1 MVIKKRCVFNWSG
14 GKDSALALHYALQ
27 NPELEIKYLLTT
39 VNDTYNRV
47 SMHGVRESLL
57 IAQATSIG
65 IPLYQIRLPEMP
77 SMDIYE
83 QAMEYHLTKL
93 KAEGITHSIF
103 GDIFLED
110 LKNYR
115 VRKLAEIGME
125 AIFPIWKRD
134 TVELI
139 DEFIDAEFKTVVVCT
154 KDGLEGFCGRV
165 IDKAFVSE
173 LPSGIDP
180 CGENGEFHTFAFEG
194 PIFKKTIAYKLGE
207 KIFREFP
214 SPKAD
219 AKICSDDDENTQ
231 KSAGFWYI
239 DLL

>member
-1 MVIKKRCVFNWSG
+1 MKKQCIFNWSG
-14 GKDSALALHYALQ
+14 GKDSTLALHYALQ
-27 NPELEIKYLLTT
+27 NPDLEIKYLLTT

-57 IAQATSIG
+57 IAQAKSIG

-77 SMDIYE
+77 SMETYE
-83 QAMEYHLTKL
+83 QAMKQHLSKL

-110 LKNYR
+110 LMNYR
-115 VRKLAEIGME
+115 VSRLAEIGME

-139 DEFIDAEFKTVVVCT
+139 NEFIDTGFKTVVVCT
-154 KDGLEGFCGRV
+154 REGLADFCGRV
-165 IDKAFVSE
+165 IDKAFIDD
-173 LPSGIDP
+173 LPNNVDP

-194 PIFKKTIAYKLGE
+194 PIFKKPISFKLGE
-207 KIFREFP
+207 KVFRTFP

-219 AKICSDDDENTQ
+219 TKTCIDGDEESTNTTT
-231 KSAGFWYI
+231 GYWYV